1 MRASSDENPIDKIRL
16 LANSFLQ
23 QAWKDLRIEHVVPA
37 SRFRPY
43 LHVGTDYEGQPLMGM
58 SSFTALKAALL
69 AHFPNRF
76 EEPLKANKPEF
87 PNHYIFRLL
96 EAYIAHSAKLGDD
109 AEGAAIASTVVNE
122 FLAALTADEYT
133 LVAARLV
140 SHVTTATMEPIEIDG
155 LVVQPLRQPSYDDP
169 PIAAISKLIPDAR
182 RAFKDGPPFGYDP
195 PTSIMIAQETSKE
208 ASKSVAARLT
218 HRIERFLLLTRLIH
232 GATVQSHWQITGPT
246 TLISEASI
254 DGNGFVKSSLAF
266 QFVQRIATI
275 SADDTAGYSAL
286 DNLLDNAEIAR
297 EKMFTTSFDMALNRF
312 TRTYTSGDLLD
323 AFVDLATTMEAI
335 FVSGGSSNEDVG
347 LRLRT
352 RAAALLATNEDSGR
366 KIFDDVRR
374 LYNIRSKLVH
384 GGSLAMK
391 DLDKDLKNLVP
402 NYSGV
407 ASAVALSFAVDRFRD
422 LARRA
427 ILARLALA
435 SGETPLWPWAGDTQ
449 VDAELADD
457 QARQH
462 WRNSWTTQLS
472 ALGLSNSV
480 GKAEPAVDVLAPAS
494 LGKPGEATPEDSP

>member
-1 MRASSDENPIDKIRL
+1 MRASSDEKPIDEIRL

-23 QAWKDLRIEHVVPA
+23 EAWQYLRTEHVVPA

-58 SSFTALKAALL
+58 SSFTALEAALL
-69 AHFPNRF
+69 AQFPHRF
-76 EEPLKANKPEF
+76 KEPLVAEKPEF

-96 EAYIAHSAKLGDD
+96 EAHIAHSAKLGED
-109 AEGAAIASTVVNE
+109 AEGAAIASPVVNE
-122 FLAALTADEYT
+122 FLTALSADEYT
-133 LVAARLV
+133 LVSARLV

-155 LVVQPLRQPSYDDP
+155 LVVQPLRQPSYDDS
-169 PIAAISKLIPDAR
+169 PIAAISKLIPDAG
-182 RAFKDGPPFGYDP
+182 RAFKDGPPFAYDP
-195 PTSIMIAQETSKE
+195 PRSIVIAQETSKA
-208 ASKSVAARLT
+208 ASESVASLLA
-218 HRIERFLLLTRLIH
+218 HRIERFLLLTRLIL

-254 DGNGFVKSSLAF
+254 NGTGFVKSGFAL
-266 QFVQRIATI
+266 QIVQRLATI
-275 SADDTAGYSAL
+275 SALDAAGYSAL
-286 DNLLDNAEIAR
+286 DNLLNNAEIAR

-352 RAAALLATNEDSGR
+352 RAAALLATGEDSGR

-457 QARQH
+457 QTRQQR
-462 WRNSWTTQLS
+462 RNSWITQLS
-472 ALGLSNSV
+472 ALGLSRSV
-480 GKAEPAVDVLAPAS
+480 EKAQQAVDVLAP
-494 LGKPGEATPEDSP
+494 GPPEEREEATPKAPS